1 MLVANTVSLIHFI
14 TERIIM
20 YPSYAFNA
28 PSATTRSTK
37 MPHGVHHPETGM
49 ILGPFSARCECGGV
63 TGIGGTAKGANKW
76 RSHQQTKK
84 HVDWDPIYA
93 MLRL

>member
-1 MLVANTVSLIHFI
+1 
-14 TERIIM
+14 
-20 YPSYAFNA
+20 
-28 PSATTRSTK
+28 
-37 MPHGVHHPETGM
+37 MPHGVHHIETGT
-49 ILGPFSARCECGGV
+49 ILAPFSARYECGGV

-84 HVDWDPIYA
+84 RVDWDPIYA